1 MEKQHSRELTFLHS
15 GDSLRQNSGVAD
27 RTLDHSSD
35 HVEPH
40 IKEMDFFSTQYQSH
54 DHHHQ
59 EGNTNNNGSSS
70 FNDSSVNI
78 GLNILSS
85 SPGVSR
91 ATNEEKPKAQ
101 VSLFVYMEMFSGLI
115 FLLIF
120 EFKLVK
126 KTWDFQESALKM
138 ELEKL
143 NEENRRLRSML
154 DQITK
159 NYNELQGQ
167 LLMALQKQAHRNQQ
181 EQKDAVN
188 GMASTI
194 MSVQQFMDPRPSA
207 ALDVN
212 EPSGSDDKTQELSAS
227 PENTMEIVSKE
238 YDHRMVQNMPGKQ
251 VSIEDGT
258 DQTSQSWGSLK
269 SPKIDQ
275 PKNEDQVPEVPFRK
289 ARVSVRARSEAP
301 LISDGCQWRKYGQ
314 KMAKGNPCPRA
325 YYRCTMAVG
334 CPVRKQVQRCADDK
348 SVLITTYEGNHNH
361 PLPPAATAMANT
373 TSAAAAMLLSG
384 STKSKDGLPTSAYYP
399 SLPYASSMATLSAS
413 APFPTIT
420 LDLTQG
426 PNAVQL
432 LRPPPSAASFP
443 LPLHGYPQLLGNP
456 MFGPPKLSTASSAMQ
471 LGQRPASMVETVT
484 AAIASDPNFTAALAA
499 AISTIM
505 GAPPRNQGNS
515 SNNND
520 ENNNS
525 SNGMGV
531 PALPGSPQI
540 QQSCTTFSSKA
551 CTNKPG

>member
-15 GDSLRQNSGVAD
+15 GDSLRPNSGVAD
-27 RTLDHSSD
+27 RTLDDSSD

-54 DHHHQ
+54 DHHHHHQ

-70 FNDSSVNI
+70 FIDSSVNI
-78 GLNILSS
+78 GLNLLSS

-91 ATNEEKPKAQ
+91 ATNEEKHKA
-101 VSLFVYMEMFSGLI
+101 
-115 FLLIF
+115 
-120 EFKLVK
+120 
-126 KTWDFQESALKM
+126 QESALKM

-194 MSVQQFMDPRPSA
+194 MSVQQFMDPRPSS

-251 VSIEDGT
+251 VSIEDST
-258 DQTSQSWGSLK
+258 DQTSQNWGSLK
-269 SPKIDQ
+269 SPKVDQ
-275 PKNEDQVPEVPFRK
+275 SKNEDQVSEVPFRK

-348 SVLITTYEGNHNH
+348 SILITTYEGNHNH

-426 PNAVQL
+426 PNAVQM
-432 LRPPPSAASFP
+432 LRPPPSATSFP

-456 MFGPPKLSTASSAMQ
+456 MFGPSKLSTASPALQ

-525 SNGMGV
+525 SNGVGV